1 MHQAASGGRVPW
13 PLLPPPPRFWH
24 RSALSLAPASVLH
37 LRQLGAGKS
46 PAPSGTVA
54 AFLALLRQCGAGT
67 GLVSPVQALVPHVV
81 CRGGGEA
88 PALPL
93 QESHQGHSGD
103 VWGAGL
109 GWSESWGIA
118 VSSRL
123 GTGESGRASVSRTLG
138 GGELSGDTE
147 DRRGAEALG
156 GRLQVAYELWALG
169 WV

>member
-1 MHQAASGGRVPW
+1 MGRWLRSWLFCVSAGLGQGW
-13 PLLPPPPRFWH
+13 
-24 RSALSLAPASVLH
+24 SALSKPWSPTWSV
-37 LRQLGAGKS
+37 G
-46 PAPSGTVA
+46 
-54 AFLALLRQCGAGT
+54 
-67 GLVSPVQALVPHVV
+67 
-81 CRGGGEA
+81 GGGEA